1 VKSRPLLSRIL
12 AALGAVLLLSAPATL
27 LFFSGLD
34 QTGRLGAVGWV
45 AVAKLGLG
53 AGAVV
58 VALLVGSPGGARRFF
73 AGRAAHFGFFTAL
86 SALLV
91 ATLLAVA
98 NWVAFARPVSWDL
111 TRNRIFTLSPDTVAT
126 LGRLD
131 RDVRALAFYLAAEPE
146 HAAAEQLFRRYAA
159 VSSRF
164 GYELIDPYRS
174 PELVKRHG
182 ITDRSP
188 RIVLLS
194 GDREARVR
202 APTEEALTNGLV
214 SLAVRGGRKVY
225 FLTGHGEP
233 GTGEGEGYGVA
244 ARELRDDGF
253 EVAHLSLL
261 ERAEVPGDATVV
273 IAAGARRPLLEPE
286 VKALRSFLEKGGKLG
301 VYLEPGADAGLD
313 GLLREWGIEPGDDLV
328 VDPSPVSS
336 LFGGSAST
344 PLVAPT
350 RGHPATAGMEGTGL
364 AFPTSRSL
372 VALTAAT
379 VPPFPLALAAESAWA
394 ERDVAGAFAGR
405 PVRQDAGEKPGPFP
419 VAMAA
424 ARSVPGDEAGRE
436 GRLLVA
442 GDSEFF
448 DDRYQQVLGNLDFFL
463 NGVAW
468 LGEQPDRITIR
479 PRAREGSRLFLTEA
493 QVSAIRFLTVDALP
507 VALLGLGLAVWLAR
521 RSR

>member
-1 VKSRPLLSRIL
+1 MKSRPLLSRIL

-131 RDVRALAFYLAAEPE
+131 RDVRALAFYLAAE
-146 HAAAEQLFRRYAA
+146 QLFRRYAA

-253 EVAHLSLL
+253 EVAQLSLL
-261 ERAEVPGDATVV
+261 ERADVPGDATVV

-286 VKALRSFLEKGGKLG
+286 VRALRSFLEKGGKLG

-313 GLLREWGIEPGDDLV
+313 GLLREWGVEPGDDLV